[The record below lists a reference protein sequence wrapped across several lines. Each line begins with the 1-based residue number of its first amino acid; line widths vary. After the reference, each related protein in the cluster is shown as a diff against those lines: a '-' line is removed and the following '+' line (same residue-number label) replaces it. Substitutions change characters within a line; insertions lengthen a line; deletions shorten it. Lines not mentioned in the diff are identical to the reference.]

1 MGLSRSRTI
10 TLLVAIATLSSNTL
24 SSVLFAQ
31 LPDDPFHL
39 ANNFGW
45 YLHFA
50 NILSVFG
57 FIGALRQHA
66 LSIAIFANYL
76 ILDTILCSI
85 PRLLSLTL
93 LNTFSDTLCSSP
105 SSNPFSTYS
114 STSQQP
120 SPGLPTQA
128 PPSKYKYNSIT
139 DNWSEAGCVRVI
151 ELAQLTLAAGVI
163 AATVLQFVGAL
174 AVREYAKALWVKECK
189 EEERSVM
196 LSVEA
201 IMERGMANEERQRV
215 LDEERRRREAN
226 LEEWGFGGLPVIEEE
241 RELVEKS

>member
-1 MGLSRSRTI
+1 LRKLTENATRSI
-10 TLLVAIATLSSNTL
+10 TLIVALATLTSNTL
-24 SSVLFAQ
+24 SSLLFAQ

-57 FIGALRQHA
+57 FIGALRQHP

-85 PRLLSLTL
+85 PRFLLLGL
-93 LNTFSDTLCSSP
+93 LNTFSSTLCSSYP
-105 SSNPFSTYS
+105 TTSTTTTTTTTTFQY
-114 STSQQP
+114 QN
-120 SPGLPTQA
+120 A
-128 PPSKYKYNSIT
+128 RR
-139 DNWSEAGCVRVI
+139 DEWSEEGCIRVV

-174 AVREYAKALWVKECK
+174 CVREYARRLWVKE
-189 EEERSVM
+189 EEGVLVDIEGD
-196 LSVEA
+196 L
-201 IMERGMANEERQRV
+201 ERGEEARLV
-215 LDEERRRREAN
+215 VEEERRRMV
-226 LEEWGFGGLPVIEEE
+226 EEWGFGGLPVIREE
-241 RELVEKS
+241 REEKV